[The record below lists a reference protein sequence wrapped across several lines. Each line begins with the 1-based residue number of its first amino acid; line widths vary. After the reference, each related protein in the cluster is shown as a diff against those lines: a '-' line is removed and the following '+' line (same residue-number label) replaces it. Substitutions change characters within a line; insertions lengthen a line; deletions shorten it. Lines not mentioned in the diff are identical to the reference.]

1 MLLWIG
7 LGLITAAI
15 IPYIIFFV
23 GISVGKRPGE
33 PPALKEYPAISIVIS
48 AYNEEA
54 VIRERVENILASS
67 YPKDRYEVIFV
78 DDCSSDNTRALAEEA
93 FAKAGIT
100 HRIIANTERMGTN
113 RSYNK
118 AMKMAQYPIVV
129 TTDADVFFERDALA
143 HLIARLVSD
152 ERIAAVCG
160 DLHPLPGDGS
170 HPAQM
175 ESAYRNYYGRMC
187 SWESAVDSTYTFNG
201 ALVAFKRD
209 LVTRIDDKRGA
220 DDANTAF
227 EAIRRGFRTAYE
239 PCALV
244 YEDIPRDF
252 HKQYRQKIRRATR
265 LIEATTANLD
275 LLGHARPFSRFF
287 YPLRIYMYLVTPAL
301 FFVGSALFVVGL
313 ALASPVLALGLLCLS
328 ALVAYFRRSSTI
340 ISFATNQVYL
350 AKGLLNLGKDMR
362 VWESTSKKAGTG

>member
-7 LGLITAAI
+7 LGLIAAAI
-15 IPYIIFFV
+15 VPYVVFFI
-23 GISVGKRPGE
+23 GINIGKKPEE
-33 PPALKEYPAISIVIS
+33 PPALMEYPPISIVIS

-54 VIRERVENILASS
+54 VIRERVDNILASS
-67 YPKDRYEVIFV
+67 YPADRYEVIFV

-93 FAKAGIT
+93 FGKAGID
-100 HRIIANTERMGTN
+100 HRVIANTERLGTN

-118 AMKMAQYPIVV
+118 AILAASFPIVV
-129 TTDADVFFERDALA
+129 TTDADVFFEREALER
-143 HLIARLVSD
+143 LIARLVSD

-160 DLHPLPGDGS
+160 DLHPLPDDGS

-209 LVTRIDDKRGA
+209 LVTRIDDRRGA

-227 EAIRRGFRTAYE
+227 EAIRRGYQAVYE
-239 PCALV
+239 PGARV
-244 YEDIPRDF
+244 YEDVPPNF
-252 HKQYRQKIRRATR
+252 HRQYRQKIRRATH
-265 LIEATTANLD
+265 LIEATVSNLD
-275 LLGHARPFSRFF
+275 LLRLSRPFSRIF

-301 FFVGSALFVVGL
+301 FFAGSALFAVGL
-313 ALASPVLALGLLCLS
+313 ALASPVLALGIFCLFFLIGYFHRNS
-328 ALVAYFRRSSTI
+328 TLV
-340 ISFATNQVYL
+340 SFATNQIYL

-362 VWESTSKKAGTG
+362 VWESTSNKVGTG

>member
-7 LGLITAAI
+7 IGLIVAAVA
-15 IPYIIFFV
+15 PYIVYLI
-23 GISVGKRPGE
+23 GINIGKKPGK
-33 PPALKEYPAISIVIS
+33 PPALEEYPPISIIIS

-54 VIRERVENILASS
+54 VIQKRVENILASS
-67 YPKDRYEVIFV
+67 YPADRYEVIFV
-78 DDCSSDNTRALAEEA
+78 DDCSSDNTRVLAEEA
-93 FAKAGIT
+93 FRKAGIT
-100 HRIIANTERMGTN
+100 HRIIANTERLGTN

-118 AMKMAQYPIVV
+118 AMQMARFPIVV
-129 TTDADVFFERDALA
+129 TTDADVFFERESLA

-160 DLHPLPGDGS
+160 DLHPLPDEGS

-227 EAIRRGFRTAYE
+227 EAIRRGYRAVYE
-239 PCALV
+239 PSALV

-275 LLGHARPFSRFF
+275 LLRHARPFSRFF
-287 YPLRIYMYLVTPAL
+287 YPLRIYMYLVTPAI
-301 FFVGSALFVVGL
+301 FFVGSALFAVGL
-313 ALASPVLALGLLCLS
+313 ALASPILALGILCLFTMIG
-328 ALVAYFRRSSTI
+328 YFRRNSTI
-340 ISFATNQVYL
+340 IAFTTNQAYL

-362 VWESTSKKAGTG
+362 VWESTSNKAGTG

>member
-7 LGLITAAI
+7 IALIVVAVV
-15 IPYIIFFV
+15 PYVVYLIGINV
-23 GISVGKRPGE
+23 GRKPDKLPVLI
-33 PPALKEYPAISIVIS
+33 EYPAISIIIS

-54 VIRERVENILASS
+54 VIKERVQNILASS
-67 YPKDRYEVIFV
+67 YPVDQYEVIFI
-78 DDCSSDNTRALAEEA
+78 DDCSSDNTRKIAEEA
-93 FAKAGIT
+93 FAEAGIT
-100 HRIIANTERMGTN
+100 HRIVVNTERLGTN

-118 AMKMAQYPIVV
+118 VMSLARYPIIV

-143 HLIARLVSD
+143 HLIARLISD
-152 ERIAAVCG
+152 DRIAAVCG
-160 DLHPLPGDGS
+160 DLHPLPNDSS

-175 ESAYRNYYGRMC
+175 EGAYRDYYGRMC

-227 EAIRRGFRTAYE
+227 EAIRRGYRTAYE
-239 PCALV
+239 PAAVV
-244 YEDIPRDF
+244 YEDIPPNFSR
-252 HKQYRQKIRRATR
+252 QYRQKIRRATR

-275 LLGHARPFSRFF
+275 LLGTSRPFSCYF
-287 YPLRIYMYLVTPAL
+287 YPLRIYMYLVTPGL
-301 FFVGSALFVVGL
+301 FFVGSGLFAIGL
-313 ALASPVLALGLLCLS
+313 SLAYPLLAAVLFGVLL
-328 ALVAYFRRSSTI
+328 LVAILWRNSTAV
-340 ISFATNQVYL
+340 SFVTNQVYL

-362 VWESTSKKAGTG
+362 VWESTSEKARTG

>member
-7 LGLITAAI
+7 LGLVTAAI

-23 GISVGKRPGE
+23 GINIGKKPGE
-33 PPALKEYPAISIVIS
+33 PPALTEYPSISIIIS

-54 VIRERVENILASS
+54 VIQDRVDNILASS
-67 YPKDRYEVIFV
+67 YPTDRYEVIFV
-78 DDCSSDNTRALAEEA
+78 DDCSSDNTRALAQKA
-93 FAKAGIT
+93 FGKAGIA

-118 AMKMAQYPIVV
+118 AMQMAQFPIIV
-129 TTDADVFFERDALA
+129 TTDADVFFDREALA
-143 HLIARLVSD
+143 HLIARLFSD

-160 DLHPLPGDGS
+160 DLHPLPDDGS

-175 ESAYRNYYGRMC
+175 ESAYRNYYGLMC

-227 EAIRRGFRTAYE
+227 EAIRRGYRAAYE

-275 LLGHARPFSRFF
+275 LLRHARPFSRFF
-287 YPLRIYMYLVTPAL
+287 YPLRIYMYLITPVL
-301 FFVGSALFVVGL
+301 FFVGSALFVIGL
-313 ALASPVLALGLLCLS
+313 ALASPILALGTLCLF
-328 ALVAYFRRSSTI
+328 ALIGYFQRNSTI
-340 ISFATNQVYL
+340 ISFITNQVYL

-362 VWESTSKKAGTG
+362 VWESTSNKAGTG